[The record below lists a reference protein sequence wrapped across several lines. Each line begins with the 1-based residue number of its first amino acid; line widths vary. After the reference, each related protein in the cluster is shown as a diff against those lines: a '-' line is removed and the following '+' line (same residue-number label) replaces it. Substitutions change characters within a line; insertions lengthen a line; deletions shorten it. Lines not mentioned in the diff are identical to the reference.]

1 MLGHLNIE
9 LAIAFGAF
17 PEGKFSDG
25 ALHAIAQA
33 EPVIFKEDWLDR
45 VFAPEAVLQSV
56 KDICHPGG
64 QKA

>member
-1 MLGHLNIE
+1 
-9 LAIAFGAF
+9 
-17 PEGKFSDG
+17 
-25 ALHAIAQA
+25 
-33 EPVIFKEDWLDR
+33 VIFKDDWLDR